1 MTAHMNFVA
10 STKILVLSDD
20 AAAASFMLDTFGSLS
35 RYDVRH
41 MALSALRDAGRA
53 DLAQFNLI
61 VLDVDNGDMLSHPE
75 LFTFRNSHRNTP
87 LVVVSEELPD
97 DMLRLL
103 FRLNGNDWLKKPLE
117 RRSLID
123 MISTHAPTEGAS
135 ESRVHAIVSAVG
147 GAGASVIASSLAYVL
162 AQPTKNSTPRVDLF
176 DMDFSSGSLGYY
188 LNLVNDYDLKP
199 IMANPSRVD
208 LEFIDLVRKRHPGGF
223 SLLSFKQPSV
233 LLTPKGAELVLRML
247 DVAAFE
253 SDHTVLDVPYYNTP
267 WKEDVLGSA
276 NSVCIVTEMTIP
288 ALHEAKDLFLNLVRQ
303 RGTSD
308 QIFIVV
314 NKYRTKL
321 FSLGVRRQQIDKI
334 FKDVRAQVIT
344 DDWETLNEA
353 VNRGVLPFEV
363 NARSRFCGSVSKL
376 GALVK

>member
-1 MTAHMNFVA
+1 MNFVA

>member
-20 AAAASFMLDTFGSLS
+20 AAAASLMLDTFGSLS

-41 MALSALRDAGRA
+41 MALAALRDAGRA

-61 VLDVDNGDMLSHPE
+61 VLDVDNGEMLTRPE
-75 LFTFRNSHRNTP
+75 LFTFRNAHRNTP
-87 LVVVSEELPD
+87 LVVVSEDLPD

-123 MISTHAPTEGAS
+123 MISTHAPTAGAS
-135 ESRVHAIVSAVG
+135 ESRVHAVVSAVG
-147 GAGASVIASSLAYVL
+147 GAGASVIASSLAHVL
-162 AQPTKNSTPRVDLF
+162 AQPTKNSSPRVDLF

-199 IMANPSRVD
+199 IIANPSRVD

-253 SDHTVLDVPYYNTP
+253 SDHTVLDIPYYNTP
-267 WKEDVLGSA
+267 WKEDVLESA
-276 NSVCIVTEMTIP
+276 NSICIVTEMTIP
-288 ALHEAKDLFLNLVRQ
+288 ALHEAKDLFLNLVRL
-303 RGTSD
+303 RGNSD
-308 QIFIVV
+308 QIFIVI
-314 NKYRTKL
+314 NKYRTKF
-321 FSLGVRRQQIDKI
+321 FSLGVRRQQADKI
-334 FKDVRAQVIT
+334 FKDTRAHIIA
-344 DDWETLNEA
+344 DDWDTLSEA

>member
-1 MTAHMNFVA
+1 
-10 STKILVLSDD
+10 
-20 AAAASFMLDTFGSLS
+20 MLDTFGSLS

-41 MALSALRDAGRA
+41 MAVTALKDAGRIDA
-53 DLAQFNLI
+53 TQFNLI
-61 VLDVDNGDMLSHPE
+61 VLDVDDGEMLSHPE

-87 LVVVSEELPD
+87 LVVVSEDLRD
-97 DMLRLL
+97 DMLRQL

-123 MISTHAPTEGAS
+123 MISTYAPTAGAS
-135 ESRVHAIVSAVG
+135 ESRVHAVVSAVG
-147 GAGASVIASSLAYVL
+147 GAGASVIASSLAHVL

-233 LLTPKGAELVLRML
+233 LLLPKGAELVLRML

-253 SDHTVLDVPYYNTP
+253 SDHTVLDIPYYNTP
-267 WKEDVLGSA
+267 WKDDVLGSA
-276 NSVCIVTEMTIP
+276 NSICIVTEMTIP
-288 ALHEAKDLFLNLVRQ
+288 ALHEAKDLFLNLVRL
-303 RGTSD
+303 RGNSD
-308 QIFIVV
+308 QIFIVI

-321 FSLGVRRQQIDKI
+321 FSLGVRRQQVDKI
-334 FKDVRAQVIT
+334 FKDIRAHIIA
-344 DDWETLNEA
+344 DDWDTLNEA